1 MRRTIDE
8 IRQGKYSEDVE
19 KEKRRRMEQLAEQ
32 NRNIIQEARES
43 GREQSGPTRP
53 PIRPVERK
61 PPTVPEFSQAVRNTV
76 LGRSTGYNPNQI
88 QQVAAFNAS
97 VMAAN
102 DDISRKKKEQETLT
116 KNRPSME
123 QELEALQKKEME
135 WYRSEHEKGNAFGM
149 EGYDR
154 YVSAIDPDASTEHGK
169 AKKRIDELTRLLTL
183 EANPQGTEREE
194 DSATMFQDMA
204 EIAKMTP
211 AQRSALRQYAI
222 AHQGVWLDGDDE
234 YAAEWRDWSQK
245 DRDTRHADAK
255 DLLEKIGESRAS
267 KLAESYVRY
276 INQSKTQKIR
286 ESAASS
292 VSRGFGSAVG
302 ANIGSIPANIV
313 GGVTG
318 AGNAILESVRRLF
331 GGSQYNTMDPNLP
344 GYAPSQWAGTVR
356 GETQRGIQESV
367 PGFGGKALG
376 SLYSAGMSAADN
388 IARVALTGGTGS
400 LALAGLGS
408 FQSGVQEA
416 SEQGASPVRAVAM
429 GVASGALEVLT
440 EKVSL
445 DQLLNT
451 RSPESFRELLKNA
464 AIQGGVE
471 VSEEELS
478 FAGNLLAEAVLLQEN
493 SKSNQAFHQY
503 LENGM
508 TADEA
513 KRAVLND
520 NVLEAASTA
529 VTSFLSGGMMSIGAG
544 AKHTIQEKKAER
556 LRNSTEKT
564 SQEQTAQEQ
573 QPQTGP
579 FQNGNNQEEQSGI
592 PQDVVNEAMQR
603 TFRGESVDKTDT
615 RAYPSEAFS
624 QSEPV
629 DKSDFG
635 GYNSVVNRQDAV
647 VGAEG
652 RTYAEDNRE
661 IRYRWAVVPAE
672 ALVTSHDEF
681 GSFNQA
687 YPSDLQPRDRTRAA
701 SQLQISRIAKRLNPA
716 LLAESPTA
724 QNGAPIVRGDGVV
737 IGGNARVQAI
747 SAAYKS
753 GSADGYAQYIRQH
766 AQEFGLNPQDL
777 PGNPVL
783 VRIPTGD
790 ADWSGMAASLNNS
803 TTSSYSASETAQ
815 NDAKNMGEVISLLNV
830 DESGNLN
837 AKGNREFISAFVEKV
852 IPQADRSRVVTAS
865 GSLSQEGLARV
876 QNAVF
881 SYAYGDGDLLTR
893 LTESLDNDARNVTN
907 ALLAVAPQV
916 ARAKEAGRSGAQYD
930 LGLSDAVTGAVRLY
944 MEARDQGVT
953 PVSLADQ
960 ATMGDGYSS
969 AEVAI
974 ARFLQENKRSGAQI
988 KSFLSHLFD
997 ELEAQGSPDQESMF
1011 SGEPTIQ
1018 SVVEGGMSRYES
1030 ETGRSAGEFDRSYDE
1045 RRGHESPAANGRKL
1059 QGRENPPQQSGS
1071 GRVQAVH
1078 GGPIRSGLGEVT
1090 SKGSADGSTG
1100 AAPKGF
1106 DVYNSLQYDT
1116 GNKPDRP
1123 NDARPVNVPKR
1134 DTKGQRVSDFVANAY
1149 GAKVTPDSFIPVI
1162 EKMVTDGLVGAD
1174 TKTNRQS
1181 LEQAATEISS
1191 VGDAVMLDR
1200 ISRSAESGSINES
1213 EIAAAQLLFAKYAN
1227 SNADGSQ
1234 DTAAKLLVD
1243 MTDMARAAGR
1253 ALQLH
1258 KMMRQLTPEGQVAA
1272 VTENINRYYQK
1283 KFSQKIK
1290 SGKLPESVQIPESL
1304 RQSYMQSLS
1313 ASQSGEIAAAH
1324 AAATEISNRLELDA
1338 AAAADKA
1345 VKKVLDMP
1353 RGEKQNN
1360 SSPTAYK
1367 RDESATYDT
1376 ERAEKTGKKVADA
1389 LARKAEQKQLSMEE
1403 LLYREIMK
1411 FAKDKAGPSMENRRK
1426 ITNMDALRDYYRY
1439 AQYFQTA
1446 WDAARARAIENL
1458 EKMSGEDPQRGRLLE
1473 FLRDHNVHP
1482 VSALDY
1488 GNAASTVRKAAK
1500 EAATKAG
1507 IRMDNKTA
1515 HKSAAKKMRDVLTE
1529 NYRNKIAAAN
1539 EIAEIAV
1546 AEAGLTGNEAKSMA
1560 ADIITSFYGDLAE
1573 RSARRVAEMFAPKE
1587 SSVKVQKTLSQKLEE
1602 LYNLGAF
1609 DEYGSYRQAAM
1620 EAVFGKDSGIDIPNE
1635 KIQRFAEGA
1644 EAERSA
1650 ALGAI
1655 YEHAASQMP
1664 GTLGEKFD
1672 HLRYL
1677 SMLGNPKTHI
1687 RNIVGNEVFGRF
1699 VDVKRAVGAALEM
1712 ALPQEQRT
1720 KAVIGFGKDSRALL
1734 SWARDDAK
1742 TADVKEL
1749 LSPSGTTGDK
1759 AKAEIEKYRKI
1770 FKLNAMNKLVD
1781 GNSATLEAE
1790 DMLFK
1795 RRSYASSLAG
1805 FLKARGYSV
1814 QDVQSGNIDTSV
1826 LNEGR
1831 AYAVREAMR
1840 ATFNDINAFSEAAS
1854 KFGRRDS
1861 KSAPLNAVKKVFF
1874 EGVLPFRKTPAN
1886 IVVRGV
1892 EYSPAG
1898 IVRACYQYFTKVR
1911 TGEMTAAECMDT
1923 LAAGLTGTGVY
1934 ALGALLSSLG
1944 VISGGSISDDEDR
1957 TGRQAYALNIG
1968 DTSIT
1973 LDWLAPA
1980 AIPFF
1985 MGVET
1990 QKFMEKD
1997 YDDGMSAV
2005 TAVLYGLGSAAEPLL
2020 ELSCLSSLNDIITSA
2035 RYADDGKVVISALTN
2050 AAVSYFTQVL
2060 PTAFGQFDQAADKNR
2075 KMVYTTASD
2084 PVMKE
2089 LQRIAGRAF
2098 QKLPG
2103 DFFQTEYVDEW
2114 GRTEDKGNLFQ
2125 RVFNAFLNPAYTSKI
2140 NETPAD
2146 KELARLEE
2154 ATGESQSPK
2163 SASRT
2168 INVPTEDGSEMVRLS
2183 ASQWDAL
2190 ARKQGS
2196 TSYDLVSA
2204 MLDQEAYQG
2213 LSDDGKRK
2221 AIESAYEY
2229 ARELGKMEALPDR
2242 YTTPNTAWMVNLDGD
2257 TGEKAVAAILKRATI
2272 SDVAATSEAVYDRAV
2287 EAGFSNSQMKA
2298 VFSGVSD
2305 RIKDIDQPTDY
2316 DKYRAVIDVC
2326 GKESEK
2332 WLAVYGMTD
2341 NQLAEMKKLS
2351 TTPRQYVDALDANSR
2366 LSKAMKSVT
2375 DAWKN
2380 GETPDPSKLDEAYDF
2395 FSSLSGARAAAD
2407 PQFSS
2412 AISAY
2417 VGFRKALESSERF
2430 LVYYKKYRDI
2440 SNKEGLTASER
2451 ATEWAQYLDSSLL
2464 RAQAKS
2470 ALLDNLSF
2478 YQTLKQDSGK
2488 YGELTDAGLHAKQA
2502 KAVSDLMKGLTPA
2515 PGKETVSTAQKI
2527 EAIHSIGMNRDQEE
2541 KALRVYLSESMEK
2554 NFDKAMG
2561 YGISAGEWVELYL
2574 EYTNQK
2580 GTGKGQKNRLTQW
2593 CMQELGVDY
2602 ATARALADIYL

>member
-19 KEKRRRMEQLAEQ
+19 KEKRRRMEELAEQ
-32 NRNIIQEARES
+32 NRKIIQEARES
-43 GREQSGPTRP
+43 GRDQSGPTRP
-53 PIRPVERK
+53 PIRPVERQPFT
-61 PPTVPEFSQAVRNTV
+61 PPTVPEVSQAVRNTV
-76 LGRSTGYNPNQI
+76 LGRSTEYNPNQI
-88 QQVAAFNAS
+88 SQVAAFNAA
-97 VMAAN
+97 VMDVR

-135 WYRSEHEKGNAFGM
+135 WYRSEHEKGNTFGM

-154 YVSAIDPDASTEHGK
+154 YVSTIDPNASTEHGK
-169 AKKRIDELTRLLTL
+169 AKKRIDELIRLLTL
-183 EANPQGTEREE
+183 EANPQSTEREE
-194 DSATMFQDMA
+194 DFATMLQDMA
-204 EIAKMTP
+204 EISKLPDNQQA
-211 AQRSALRQYAI
+211 ALRVYVMVARGDMMKGGYGEEQ
-222 AHQGVWLDGDDE
+222 LDAWRILPEEEQDRLMEKLMEMG
-234 YAAEWRDWSQK
+234 AEKVKR
-245 DRDTRHADAK
+245 
-255 DLLEKIGESRAS
+255 
-267 KLAESYVRY
+267 LAESYYRY
-276 INQSKTQKIR
+276 YNQAKAEETKQSAMSAMDGSTASKI
-286 ESAASS
+286 
-292 VSRGFGSAVG
+292 G
-302 ANIGSIPANIV
+302 ANVASIPAGIL

-318 AGNAILESVRRLF
+318 SVSILEESMRRLF

-344 GYAPSQWAGTVR
+344 GYALSQWAGTVR

-508 TADEA
+508 TVDEA

-529 VTSFLSGGMMSIGAG
+529 VTSFLSGGMMSMGKG
-544 AKHTIQEKKAER
+544 AKPLLQEKRAER
-556 LRNSTEKT
+556 IRNSTAKT

-573 QPQTGP
+573 KPQTGP
-579 FQNGNNQEEQSGI
+579 FQNGNNQEGQSGI
-592 PQDVVNEAMQR
+592 PHDVVNEAMQR

-701 SQLQISRIAKRLNPA
+701 SQLQISRIAKSLNPA

-783 VRIPTGD
+783 VRIPTDD

-881 SYAYGDGDLLTR
+881 SYAYGDVDLLTR
-893 LTESLDNDARNVTN
+893 LTESLDNDAKNVTN

-974 ARFLQENKRSGAQI
+974 ARFLQENRRSGAQM

-1011 SGEPTIQ
+1011 SGDPTIQ

-1059 QGRENPPQQSGS
+1059 QERENPPQQSGS

-1078 GGPIRSGLGEVT
+1078 GGPVRSGLGEVT
-1090 SKGSADGSTG
+1090 SKGAADGSTG

-1162 EKMVTDGLVGAD
+1162 EKMVTDGLVGAG
-1174 TKTNRQS
+1174 TRTNRAT
-1181 LEQAATEISS
+1181 LEQAAAEISK
-1191 VGDAVMLDR
+1191 VGDAVMMDR
-1200 ISRSAESGSINES
+1200 ISRSAESGSINEA
-1213 EIAAAQLLFAKYAN
+1213 EIAAAQLLFSKYAN
-1227 SNADGSQ
+1227 SDANESQ

-1258 KMMRQLTPEGQVAA
+1258 KMLRQLTPNGQMLAVEQQISKYVDKINAKRRKKKQAKVEIPQELKTQFLEAKTADERSEIQESIYRVAA
-1272 VTENINRYYQK
+1272 
-1283 KFSQKIK
+1283 S
-1290 SGKLPESVQIPESL
+1290 QIPST
-1304 RQSYMQSLS
+1304 LS
-1313 ASQSGEIAAAH
+1313 
-1324 AAATEISNRLELDA
+1324 
-1338 AAAADKA
+1338 
-1345 VKKVLDMP
+1345 
-1353 RGEKQNN
+1353 EK
-1360 SSPTAYK
+1360 
-1367 RDESATYDT
+1367 
-1376 ERAEKTGKKVADA
+1376 
-1389 LARKAEQKQLSMEE
+1389 
-1403 LLYREIMK
+1403 
-1411 FAKDKAGPSMENRRK
+1411 F
-1426 ITNMDALRDYYRY
+1426 DALRY
-1439 AQYFQTA
+1439 
-1446 WDAARARAIENL
+1446 
-1458 EKMSGEDPQRGRLLE
+1458 
-1473 FLRDHNVHP
+1473 
-1482 VSALDY
+1482 
-1488 GNAASTVRKAAK
+1488 
-1500 EAATKAG
+1500 
-1507 IRMDNKTA
+1507 
-1515 HKSAAKKMRDVLTE
+1515 
-1529 NYRNKIAAAN
+1529 
-1539 EIAEIAV
+1539 
-1546 AEAGLTGNEAKSMA
+1546 
-1560 ADIITSFYGDLAE
+1560 LA
-1573 RSARRVAEMFAPKE
+1573 
-1587 SSVKVQKTLSQKLEE
+1587 
-1602 LYNLGAF
+1602 
-1609 DEYGSYRQAAM
+1609 
-1620 EAVFGKDSGIDIPNE
+1620 
-1635 KIQRFAEGA
+1635 
-1644 EAERSA
+1644 
-1650 ALGAI
+1650 
-1655 YEHAASQMP
+1655 
-1664 GTLGEKFD
+1664 
-1672 HLRYL
+1672 
-1677 SMLGNPKTHI
+1677 MLGNPKTHI
-1687 RNIVGNEVFGRF
+1687 RNVAGNAVFGRF
-1699 VDVKRAVGAALEM
+1699 VDVKRAVGAALEKS
-1712 ALPQEQRT
+1712 LPQEQRT

-1734 SWARDDAK
+1734 KWAKSDAR
-1742 TADVKEL
+1742 TADIAEL

-1759 AKAEIEKYRKI
+1759 GKTKIDEYRKI
-1770 FKLNAMNKLVD
+1770 FKIGALNKLSD
-1781 GNSATLEAE
+1781 WNANALEAE

-1795 RRSYASSLAG
+1795 RSSYASSLAG

-1814 QDVQSGNIDTSV
+1814 QDVQSGNIDPSI

-1831 AYAVREAMR
+1831 AYAAREAMR
-1840 ATFNDINAFSEAAS
+1840 ATFNDINAFSEAVS

-1968 DTSIT
+1968 DVSIT

-1990 QKFMEKD
+1990 QKFMGKD

-2035 RYADDGKVVISALTN
+2035 RYADDGKVIISALTN

-2103 DFFQTEYVDEW
+2103 DFFQTEYIDEW

-2168 INVPTEDGSEMVRLS
+2168 INVPTEDGSETVRLS

-2204 MLDQEAYQG
+2204 MLDLEAYKG
-2213 LSDDGKRK
+2213 LSDDGKRR

-2326 GKESEK
+2326 GKDSEK
-2332 WLAVYGMTD
+2332 WLSVYGMTD

-2395 FSSLSGARAAAD
+2395 FSSLSGAKAAAD

-2417 VGFRKALESSERF
+2417 VEFRKALESSERF

-2464 RAQAKS
+2464 RDHAKS

-2527 EAIHSIGMNRDQEE
+2527 EAIHSIGMNREQEE

>member
-19 KEKRRRMEQLAEQ
+19 KEKRRRMEELAEQ
-32 NRNIIQEARES
+32 NRKIIQEARES
-43 GREQSGPTRP
+43 GRDQSGPTRP
-53 PIRPVERK
+53 PIRPVERQPFT

-88 QQVAAFNAS
+88 PQVAAFNAS
-97 VMAAN
+97 VMAAK

-154 YVSAIDPDASTEHGK
+154 YVSTIDPDASTEHGK

-194 DSATMFQDMA
+194 DSATMLQDMA
-204 EIAKMTP
+204 EISKLPDDQKA
-211 AQRSALRQYAI
+211 ALRAYAM
-222 AHQGVWLDGDDE
+222 VDRGDMMKGGYGEAQWD
-234 YAAEWRDWSQK
+234 AWRVLPEEERNRS
-245 DRDTRHADAK
+245 TAK
-255 DLLEKIGESRAS
+255 LMEMGPEKVKR
-267 KLAESYVRY
+267 LAESYRRY
-276 INQSKTQKIR
+276 YNQAKAEETKQSAMDAMGGSTASKI
-286 ESAASS
+286 
-292 VSRGFGSAVG
+292 G
-302 ANIGSIPANIV
+302 ANVASIPAGIL

-318 AGNAILESVRRLF
+318 SGSILEESMRRLF

-400 LALAGLGS
+400 LALAGMGA

-478 FAGNLLAEAVLLQEN
+478 FAGNLLAEAVLLQGN

-508 TADEA
+508 TVDEA

-529 VTSFLSGGMMSIGAG
+529 VTSFLSGGMMSMGKG
-544 AKHTIQEKKAER
+544 AKPLLQEKRAER
-556 LRNSTEKT
+556 LRNSTAKT

-573 QPQTGP
+573 KPQTGP
-579 FQNGNNQEEQSGI
+579 FQNGNNQEGQSGI
-592 PQDVVNEAMQR
+592 PHDVVNEAMQK
-603 TFRGESVDKTDT
+603 TFQRKPPVEDT
-615 RAYPSEAFS
+615 IDRS
-624 QSEPV
+624 QSEGAV
-629 DKSDFG
+629 S
-635 GYNSVVNRQDAV
+635 NRQAERILNDPSAV
-647 VGAEG
+647 QNLQQNT
-652 RTYAEDNRE
+652 RSDDTTQAED
-661 IRYRWAVVPAE
+661 VPA
-672 ALVTSHDEF
+672 AVH
-681 GSFNQA
+681 
-687 YPSDLQPRDRTRAA
+687 SDVEETAAPESGQQPTH
-701 SQLQISRIAKRLNPA
+701 P
-716 LLAESPTA
+716 
-724 QNGAPIVRGDGVV
+724 
-737 IGGNARVQAI
+737 
-747 SAAYKS
+747 
-753 GSADGYAQYIRQH
+753 SAD
-766 AQEFGLNPQDL
+766 D
-777 PGNPVL
+777 
-783 VRIPTGD
+783 
-790 ADWSGMAASLNNS
+790 
-803 TTSSYSASETAQ
+803 
-815 NDAKNMGEVISLLNV
+815 
-830 DESGNLN
+830 
-837 AKGNREFISAFVEKV
+837 
-852 IPQADRSRVVTAS
+852 
-865 GSLSQEGLARV
+865 
-876 QNAVF
+876 
-881 SYAYGDGDLLTR
+881 
-893 LTESLDNDARNVTN
+893 
-907 ALLAVAPQV
+907 
-916 ARAKEAGRSGAQYD
+916 
-930 LGLSDAVTGAVRLY
+930 
-944 MEARDQGVT
+944 
-953 PVSLADQ
+953 
-960 ATMGDGYSS
+960 
-969 AEVAI
+969 
-974 ARFLQENKRSGAQI
+974 
-988 KSFLSHLFD
+988 
-997 ELEAQGSPDQESMF
+997 
-1011 SGEPTIQ
+1011 
-1018 SVVEGGMSRYES
+1018 
-1030 ETGRSAGEFDRSYDE
+1030 
-1045 RRGHESPAANGRKL
+1045 
-1059 QGRENPPQQSGS
+1059 
-1071 GRVQAVH
+1071 
-1078 GGPIRSGLGEVT
+1078 
-1090 SKGSADGSTG
+1090 STG
-1100 AAPKGF
+1100 AAPQGF

-1116 GNKPDRP
+1116 GNKPDRI
-1123 NDARPVNVPKR
+1123 NDARPVNVPNR

-1243 MTDMARAAGR
+1243 MADMARAAGR

-1258 KMMRQLTPEGQVAA
+1258 KMMRQLTPGGQMSAIESQISRYVDGINAKRRTKKRANVEIPQELKDQFLSAKTAEERADVQDSIYRVAA
-1272 VTENINRYYQK
+1272 
-1283 KFSQKIK
+1283 S
-1290 SGKLPESVQIPESL
+1290 QIPSTF
-1304 RQSYMQSLS
+1304 S
-1313 ASQSGEIAAAH
+1313 
-1324 AAATEISNRLELDA
+1324 
-1338 AAAADKA
+1338 
-1345 VKKVLDMP
+1345 
-1353 RGEKQNN
+1353 EK
-1360 SSPTAYK
+1360 
-1367 RDESATYDT
+1367 
-1376 ERAEKTGKKVADA
+1376 
-1389 LARKAEQKQLSMEE
+1389 
-1403 LLYREIMK
+1403 
-1411 FAKDKAGPSMENRRK
+1411 F
-1426 ITNMDALRDYYRY
+1426 DALRY
-1439 AQYFQTA
+1439 
-1446 WDAARARAIENL
+1446 
-1458 EKMSGEDPQRGRLLE
+1458 
-1473 FLRDHNVHP
+1473 
-1482 VSALDY
+1482 
-1488 GNAASTVRKAAK
+1488 
-1500 EAATKAG
+1500 
-1507 IRMDNKTA
+1507 
-1515 HKSAAKKMRDVLTE
+1515 
-1529 NYRNKIAAAN
+1529 
-1539 EIAEIAV
+1539 
-1546 AEAGLTGNEAKSMA
+1546 
-1560 ADIITSFYGDLAE
+1560 LA
-1573 RSARRVAEMFAPKE
+1573 
-1587 SSVKVQKTLSQKLEE
+1587 
-1602 LYNLGAF
+1602 
-1609 DEYGSYRQAAM
+1609 
-1620 EAVFGKDSGIDIPNE
+1620 
-1635 KIQRFAEGA
+1635 
-1644 EAERSA
+1644 
-1650 ALGAI
+1650 
-1655 YEHAASQMP
+1655 
-1664 GTLGEKFD
+1664 
-1672 HLRYL
+1672 
-1677 SMLGNPKTHI
+1677 MLGNPKTHI

-1712 ALPQEQRT
+1712 ALPQELRT
-1720 KAVIGFGKDSRALL
+1720 KAAIGFGKDSRALL
-1734 SWARDDAK
+1734 SWARNDAK

-1759 AKAEIEKYRKI
+1759 AKAEIESYRKI

-1781 GNSATLEAE
+1781 GNSAALEAE
-1790 DMLFK
+1790 DMLCK

-1814 QDVQSGNIDTSV
+1814 QDVQSGSIDSSI

-1840 ATFNDINAFSEAAS
+1840 ATFNDINAFSKWAS
-1854 KFGRRDS
+1854 EIGRKDTGS
-1861 KSAPLNAVKKVFF
+1861 KTFNAVKKVIS

-1968 DTSIT
+1968 DVSIT

-1990 QKFMEKD
+1990 QKFMGKD

-2020 ELSCLSSLNDIITSA
+2020 ELSCLSSLNDLITSA
-2035 RYADDGKVVISALTN
+2035 RYAEDGQVVISLLTN
-2050 AAVSYFTQVL
+2050 AATSYFTQIL

-2103 DFFQTEYVDEW
+2103 DFFQTEYIDEW
-2114 GRTEDKGNLFQ
+2114 GRTEGKGNLFQ

-2168 INVPTEDGSEMVRLS
+2168 INVPTEDGSEAVRLS

-2204 MLDQEAYQG
+2204 MLDLEAYKG
-2213 LSDDGKRK
+2213 LSDDGKRR

-2257 TGEKAVAAILKRATI
+2257 IGEKAVAAILKRATI

-2326 GKESEK
+2326 GKDSEK
-2332 WLAVYGMTD
+2332 WLSVYGMTD

-2351 TTPRQYVDALDANSR
+2351 TTPSQYVDALDANSR

-2395 FSSLSGARAAAD
+2395 FSSLSGAKAAAD

-2417 VGFRKALESSERF
+2417 VEFRKALESSERF

-2464 RAQAKS
+2464 RDQAKS

-2502 KAVSDLMKGLTPA
+2502 KAVSDLMKRLTPA

-2527 EAIHSIGMNRDQEE
+2527 EAIHSIGMNREQEE